1 MPFSAFKK
9 TIDIRSFLMKK
20 VILFIFVVLIIQSTT
35 FSQTTYQVDTI
46 DDGIT
51 KSIRLKIPEGV
62 NEVEGILIKGNPWQ
76 GGVLD
81 YVDDSVANA
90 FASSINFAV
99 MATSLWGRFKIN
111 EEFELFEFCIDS
123 LAQMS
128 EHPEISDAPFIFF
141 GCSNGG
147 QMAHSYNSLRPE
159 KCIAFLVD
167 KGGYYINP
175 IPDTMALLT
184 PGILVAGE
192 LDAQYRI
199 DAIND
204 LFYNNR
210 PRGAKWSHILC
221 QGVGHASVD
230 ETHYLFLTMAEAA
243 YKLRYPLNQTPVN
256 GPVIL
261 RNLNENNGW
270 LSDSTTWE
278 SSIISVSDHN
288 DYYGQVDSASWHINK
303 DLAFL
308 YAAHSSYNRL
318 NDSASISTKVA
329 DSGDIVT
336 YHFDVGLAWDSI
348 HIFNK
353 SEKVGA
359 YYGGGI
365 SSFDFQYTLIEAGFA
380 ALFPKV
386 YLTSGDSSV
395 INLDVVFVRGEIKP
409 NSIESDLDQLVSD
422 FTLYPNPSIGL
433 VNIRFKN
440 NELRTIEVL
449 DITGNII
456 SRTSSSSMESQIII
470 EKKGLF
476 IVRIIQP
483 KGILVEKVIIN

>member
-1 MPFSAFKK
+1 MRK
-9 TIDIRSFLMKK
+9 I
-20 VILFIFVVLIIQSTT
+20 ILFIYVLLFIQSTT

-99 MATSLWGRFKIN
+99 MATSYWGRFKID
-111 EEFELFEFCIDS
+111 EEFELFEFCIGS

-175 IPDTMALLT
+175 IPDTMALAT

-192 LDAQYRI
+192 LDLQYRI

-210 PRGAKWSHILC
+210 PRGAYWSHILC
-221 QGVGHASVD
+221 QGVGHTSVN
-230 ETHYLFLTMAEAA
+230 ETHYLFLVMAEAA
-243 YKLRYPLNQTPVN
+243 YRLRYPLDQTPVN
-256 GPVIL
+256 GPVTL
-261 RNLNENNGW
+261 RNLNEHGGW

-278 SSIISVSDHN
+278 SGIISVSDHN
-288 DYYGQVDSASWHINK
+288 DYYGQADSASWHINK

-308 YAAHSSYNRL
+308 FAAHSSYNRMNNTANL
-318 NDSASISTKVA
+318 STKIA

-336 YHFDVGLAWDSI
+336 YHFETSLEWDSI

-365 SSFDFQYTLIEAGFA
+365 SSFDFNYTLVETGFS
-380 ALFPKV
+380 ALFPKI
-386 YLTSGDSSV
+386 YLTSGDSCV

-409 NSIESDLDQLVSD
+409 NSIENEVVQVNKSCVI
-422 FTLYPNPSIGL
+422 FPNPSTGL
-433 VNIRFKN
+433 INIHFTN

-449 DITGNII
+449 DVTGNII
-456 SRTSSSSMESQIII
+456 SNSVSSGLESQIII
-470 EKKGLF
+470 KKKGLF
-476 IVRIIQP
+476 FLRISQAD
-483 KGILVEKVIIN
+483 GSFVEKVIVN